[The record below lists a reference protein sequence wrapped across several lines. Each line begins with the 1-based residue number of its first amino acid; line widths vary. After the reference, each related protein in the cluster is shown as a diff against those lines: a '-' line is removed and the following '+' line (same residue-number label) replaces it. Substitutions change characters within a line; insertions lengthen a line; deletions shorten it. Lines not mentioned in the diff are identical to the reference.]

1 MTAITILQELID
13 TITDNGDD
21 DAVYAATVAAAR
33 IASHAA
39 AAEPDDFTAQR
50 WDFAS
55 LSLEH
60 AAAALRH
67 PGTIEAAVHL
77 DPITAEDLPEITTL
91 LHTLLTALLESC
103 GSPAVPAAVSGRRGE
118 APNIAVAGLRQAAGE
133 LP

>member
-1 MTAITILQELID
+1 MTAITILQDLID
-13 TITDNGDD
+13 TITNDGDDD

-67 PGTIEAAVHL
+67 TGTVEAAVHL
-77 DPITAEDLPEITTL
+77 DPIIADDLPKIITL
-91 LHTLLTALLESC
+91 LHTLLTALLEFC
-103 GSPAVPAAVSGRRGE
+103 GSTAVTDLREAAE
-118 APNIAVAGLRQAAGE
+118 E